1 MLAQRRYSIAPVWIW
16 LSVLAAALSGVASAG
31 GIFLDATYAQET
43 ALWAA
48 QGIGQDLV
56 NLVVAVPSVLAA
68 AWFARRGSLRA
79 TLIWFGLLVYL
90 AYSYVLYAFFV
101 HFNAFFLVY
110 VATLGVSAYALA
122 GAAAGL
128 DRERWAAMFVRT
140 RGERALSALL
150 MTCAIAFGGLW
161 LSEIVPALLAGSTPD
176 SAIDAGLIVNPVHV
190 LDLAFVLPA
199 MIVTAVWLWRRQ
211 PLGLVAAVPLA
222 TFMMMMGAAIV
233 GMALTVRAR
242 GLASAGPA
250 IPMAIV
256 VATTAWFTLRFLT
269 RTPSRAALA

>member
-1 MLAQRRYSIAPVWIW
+1 MF
-16 LSVLAAALSGVASAG
+16 LS
-31 GIFLDATYAQET
+31 ATYAKET

-56 NLVVAVPSVLAA
+56 NLVVAVPSLLAA
-68 AWFARRGSLRA
+68 AWFAWRGSPKA
-79 TLIWFGLLVYL
+79 TLVWFGLLLYL

-110 VATLGVSAYALA
+110 VAALGLSMYAIA

-128 DRERWAAMFVRT
+128 DRERWAAIVEGT
-140 RGERALSALL
+140 GGERALSGLL
-150 MTCAIAFGGLW
+150 MTCALAFAVLW
-161 LSEIVPALLAGSTPD
+161 LSEIVPALIAGGPPD
-176 SAIDAGLIVNPVHV
+176 SAADAGLIVNPVHV
-190 LDLAFVLPA
+190 LDLALVLPA
-199 MIVTAVWLWRRQ
+199 MVVTAVSLWNRH

-233 GMALTVRAR
+233 GMALTVSAR

-250 IPMAIV
+250 VPMALV
-256 VATTAWFTLRFLT
+256 VAATAWLTLRFLT
-269 RTPSRAALA
+269 RAPSRTALA